1 MTNKPAKNLEIKKII
16 LLLLSVLTI
25 FSACKKDD
33 AGRNSDRLIGRW
45 KVETVAY
52 VEYQNE
58 KETERNQ
65 YSNLDISWE
74 FRNDGTA
81 TVNFD
86 GSNEQVRWAAT
97 ENMIQFNRENDDPLD
112 FRINSLTKN
121 YLHVVYEDR
130 VRVIDGINVKQT
142 IEFTLRK

>member
-1 MTNKPAKNLEIKKII
+1 MTNKPAENLEIKKII

-33 AGRNSDRLIGRW
+33 AERNSDRLIGRW
-45 KVETVAY
+45 NVETVAY
-52 VEYQNE
+52 IEYENG

-65 YSNLDISWE
+65 YSNLDIFWD

-81 TVNFD
+81 TVDFEGGD
-86 GSNEQVRWAAT
+86 EQVRWNAT
-97 ENMIQFNRENDDPLD
+97 DNMIQFIREEGDQLD